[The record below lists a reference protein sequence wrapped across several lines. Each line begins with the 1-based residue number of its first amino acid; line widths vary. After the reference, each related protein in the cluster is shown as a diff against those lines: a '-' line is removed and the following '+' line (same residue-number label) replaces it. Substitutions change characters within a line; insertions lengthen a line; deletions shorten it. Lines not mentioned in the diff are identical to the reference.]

1 MSDLEI
7 IIGLNLLDISAK
19 CLKRLL
25 EVFGQPQDIIKAS
38 NIALRQIKELSQV
51 QKENILSFSRKNID
65 SELSYI
71 SRHKLRVTTILDED
85 YPVNLKEIYDPPILI
100 YVKGELKQ
108 DDKLSLAIVG
118 SRQASLYGLERAEKF
133 AFQLANLGLTIVS
146 GMAIGIDTRAH
157 LGALKANQ
165 RTIAVMGSGFNH
177 IYPARNKDLTQR
189 IAAQGAVI
197 SEFPCHT
204 LPLPYNFPR
213 RNRIISGLA
222 LGVLVVE
229 AARNSGALI
238 TADFALEQG
247 REVFSLPGKVDSF
260 TSFGTHQLI
269 KQGAALV
276 TSVEDILEELNLCSS
291 VAPQA
296 DFKDQGLFN
305 SGLTVSEKFLY
316 SLITGAPLS
325 LDILLERSK
334 LNLSLAMSDLL
345 SLQLKGLIRQLPGK
359 QFVRSEIQI

>member
-1 MSDLEI
+1 MSDLEM
-7 IIGLNLLDISAK
+7 IIGLNLLGISAK

-25 EVFGQPQDIIKAS
+25 EVFGRPQDIINAS
-38 NIALRQIKELSQV
+38 NTTLRQIKELSQE
-51 QKENILSFSRKNID
+51 QKENILSLSRKDID

-71 SRHKLRVTTILDED
+71 NKNRLKIITILDED

-118 SRQASLYGLERAEKF
+118 SRQASLYGLEKAEKF

-157 LGALKANQ
+157 LGALKADQ

-177 IYPARNKDLTQR
+177 IYPQRNNDLTQR
-189 IAAQGAVI
+189 IATQGAVI
-197 SEFPCHT
+197 SEFPCNT

-229 AARNSGALI
+229 AAKNSGALI

-269 KQGAALV
+269 KEGARLV
-276 TSVEDILEELNLCSS
+276 TSVEDILEELNLCSDIT
-291 VAPQA
+291 PQA
-296 DFKDQGLFN
+296 DFKHQDLFN

-359 QFVRSEIQI
+359 QFVRSEI